1 MAEWYTCDK
10 KPANAQWILCRLNK
24 NEKLCR
30 VLRVSRGFD
39 IRNTPYKEW
48 AYLHDVVKE
57 DTEPS
62 VVQKL
67 ETRKEQIREYR
78 KRYYRE
84 YRKKESFREYN
95 KQYSRKYYETH
106 KEECLAHQRDWKQ
119 RNRQRYLAYQKDWQ
133 QRNRQRV
140 LAYQAAY
147 RKRKREAQG
156 A

>member
-62 VVQKL
+62 VEQKL

-78 KRYYRE
+78 KRYYKE

-95 KQYSRKYYETH
+95 KQYHRNYYKTH
-106 KEECLAHQRDWKQ
+106 KEELCTYQRVWRQ
-119 RNRQRYLAYQKDWQ
+119 RNPQRFRAYL
-133 QRNRQRV
+133 
-140 LAYQAAY
+140 AAY